1 MAERGASRDRRTGAP
16 SRRGSSF
23 VEVLLAMTILALV
36 LVGILQMFSVSL
48 IVNKGSAAR
57 TQMLFKCQQ
66 VVENIRWY
74 YYVSRNNATPPVG
87 TGIPGLGTGITKNLP
102 YQTGDAN
109 WADWGFW
116 GPDGA

>member
-1 MAERGASRDRRTGAP
+1 MAELQVEGAHRA
-16 SRRGSSF
+16 RRGSSF

-66 VVENIRWY
+66 VVENLRWY
-74 YYVSRNNATPPVG
+74 YYVSRNSATPPAG

-102 YQTGDAN
+102 YQTGDA
-109 WADWGFW
+109 
-116 GPDGA
+116 